1 MLSRGPVCVN
11 DALSYE
17 NFKTFLLCTQFS
29 TFKNFSRSPFDTT
42 LVFNKKQRRQ
52 MQKRNCLYHIQSVT
66 EFSQIRSLNA
76 FSKTNIFCLNI
87 FFDFISIC
95 KRQERGLIT
104 GNEMNFLKKKV
115 QKAFESLTSDD
126 GPDDSSN
133 SSGEGDE
140 VIIHYLGSGIN

>member
-11 DALSYE
+11 DALLYE

-42 LVFNKKQRRQ
+42 LVFNKTYSRQ
-52 MQKRNCLYHIQSVT
+52 MQFLRKL
-66 EFSQIRSLNA
+66 
-76 FSKTNIFCLNI
+76 
-87 FFDFISIC
+87 FISYLVSDWIFTNEEFECLTKQISHSWLFFAFISSC
-95 KRQERGLIT
+95 KSQDKGLIT
-104 GNEMNFLKKKV
+104 CNEMNFLKKKV

-140 VIIHYLGSGIN
+140 VIIHYMGSGIN

>member
-1 MLSRGPVCVN
+1 MLSRGPVCVK

-29 TFKNFSRSPFDTT
+29 TFKNLSRSPFDTT
-42 LVFNKKQRRQ
+42 LVFNKTYSRQ
-52 MQKRNCLYHIQSVT
+52 MQFLKKLFKCLT
-66 EFSQIRSLNA
+66 KQISHSWL
-76 FSKTNIFCLNI
+76 
-87 FFDFISIC
+87 FFAFISSC
-95 KRQERGLIT
+95 KSQDKGLIT
-104 GNEMNFLKKKV
+104 CNEMNFLKKKV

-140 VIIHYLGSGIN
+140 VIIHYFGCI